1 MRILSRYVLKEFIVP
16 LIYCLIGF
24 ISIYILFELFGSFGR
39 LIESDL
45 SFFEI
50 ARFFAGYLAPFFMY
64 LVPAALLL
72 ATLYTMWMF
81 CRHSEIVAMR
91 ASGISFL
98 AIVKPVLSA
107 AFAMGLVVL
116 YVNEVYVP
124 KEAQRA
130 KQMKSERF
138 DREKLARAS
147 DIVYR
152 NSKDYRTWT
161 ADGSS
166 DLRRNI
172 LKDVKV
178 SFENESGVRTR
189 LIVAPQAEYLDGEW
203 WFCEPAV
210 THYDS
215 SGTQIASTTPELD
228 ALKLR
233 VFPELRERPGDIQM
247 QNQDWQYSS
256 IRQKLRTLR
265 QNRDFSPE
273 AKNDARY
280 DIYSQIAA
288 PFACLVI
295 TLFAIPAG
303 IASGRQSVFKGI
315 LGALGMYFSFYAL
328 VIGGM
333 VLSKQGLL
341 PPLIAAFAPHV
352 IFLAMGIRLFVKQR

>member
-24 ISIYILFELFGSFGR
+24 ISIYVLFELFGSFGR

-45 SFFEI
+45 GFFEI
-50 ARFFAGYLAPFFMY
+50 VRFFAGYLAPFFMY
-64 LVPAALLL
+64 LAPAALLL

-91 ASGISFL
+91 ASGISFI
-98 AIVKPVLSA
+98 AIVKPVLSV
-107 AFAMGLVVL
+107 AFAMALAVV

-124 KEAQRA
+124 KEAQLA
-130 KQMKSERF
+130 KKMKSERF

-152 NSKDYRTWT
+152 NSKEYRTWT
-161 ADGSS
+161 ADGKS
-166 DLRRNI
+166 DLGKNI

-178 SFENESGVRTR
+178 SFESESGVRRR
-189 LIVAPQAEYLDGEW
+189 LIAAPLAEYLDGEW
-203 WFCEPAV
+203 WFHEPV
-210 THYDS
+210 ITHYDS
-215 SGTQIASTTPELD
+215 SGTQIATTTPELD

-233 VFPELRERPGDIQM
+233 MFPELRERPGDIQM

-256 IRQKLRTLR
+256 VRQKLRTLR
-265 QNRDFSPE
+265 QNKDFSPE
-273 AKNDARY
+273 ARNDARY

-333 VLSKQGLL
+333 VFSKNGLL
-341 PPLIAAFAPHV
+341 PPLIAAIAPHV
-352 IFLAMGIRLFVKQR
+352 IFFVLGVRLFLKQR